1 MEIEWIL
8 GWIVHLL
15 FVIGYV
21 WLWVENFLELNV
33 CELLWVYIQISCHWW
48 KKQWVISVV
57 VLETFFAVY
66 LILNKV
72 GGPEKL
78 LFIKV
83 LSSIIFRKTSAQN
96 I

>member
-1 MEIEWIL
+1 MSY
-8 GWIVHLL
+8 
-15 FVIGYV
+15 IGCCV
-21 WLWVENFLELNV
+21 RG
-33 CELLWVYIQISCHWW
+33 I
-48 KKQWVISVV
+48 
-57 VLETFFAVY
+57 FAVY
-66 LILNKV
+66 FILNKV